1 MAAEHGRRAPAHC
14 GADLAFRSGEE
25 FDDLYVRT
33 VVLDQRDDVN
43 RYRSAKA
50 NRADDVAEY
59 ANQNLW
65 ILEEQLRVAEDIAN
79 RTDVDLD

>member
-1 MAAEHGRRAPAHC
+1 M
-14 GADLAFRSGEE
+14 
-25 FDDLYVRT
+25 
-33 VVLDQRDDVN
+33 LDQRDDVN